1 MEKKWKKIRK
11 STVGKKLIH
20 CQWKTFWKK
29 EGKSAKKKKVE
40 KKKPKKWKKKRKCNT
55 LWITCEIVNSDS
67 PVLWK
72 NNLLLV
78 GDLRWLIPL
87 SRSILLLGYFNDKLI

>member
-1 MEKKWKKIRK
+1 MKKNKEKYCWKKINTLSVKNFLKKRRK
-11 STVGKKLIH
+11 K
-20 CQWKTFWKK
+20 C
-29 EGKSAKKKKVE
+29 KKKKVE